1 MSPNEYYDHGASELR
16 TKYAYLFS
24 TIVEIYKYYHQEEKP
39 ATRFEIV
46 VELTKKLYEE
56 ERIDDYIFESL
67 QLVYKEYPTLLP
79 GEVQKGYEEDR
90 EKELNHLN
98 KLYELLSITQRD
110 LSLRL
115 HDIIQEDVENFKKSW
130 ARRHY

>member
-39 ATRFEIV
+39 ATRFETV

-110 LSLRL
+110 
-115 HDIIQEDVENFKKSW
+115 
-130 ARRHY
+130 

>member
-1 MSPNEYYDHGASELR
+1 MSPNENYDHGASELR

-24 TIVEIYKYYHQEEKP
+24 TIVEIYKFYHQEEKP
-39 ATRFEIV
+39 ATRFETV

-115 HDIIQEDVENFKKSW
+115 HDIIKEDVENFKKSW
-130 ARRHY
+130 SRRHY

>member
-1 MSPNEYYDHGASELR
+1 MSPNENYDHGASELR

-24 TIVEIYKYYHQEEKP
+24 TLVEIYKLYHQEEKP
-39 ATRFEIV
+39 ATRFETV
-46 VELTKKLYEE
+46 VELTQKLYEE
-56 ERIDDYIFESL
+56 EVIDDYIYESL
-67 QLVYKEYPTLLP
+67 QVVYKEYPTLLP
-79 GEVQKGYEEDR
+79 GVVKEGYDKDR
-90 EKELNHLN
+90 EKELEHLN
-98 KLYELLSITQRD
+98 RLYGLLSITQRD

>member
-1 MSPNEYYDHGASELR
+1 MSPNENYDHGASELR
-16 TKYAYLFS
+16 TKYAYLFN
-24 TIVEIYKYYHQEEKP
+24 TVVEIYKFYHQEEKP
-39 ATRFEIV
+39 AAKFETV

-90 EKELNHLN
+90 EKELKHLN

-115 HDIIQEDVENFKKSW
+115 HDIIKEDVENFKKSW
-130 ARRHY
+130 SRRHY